1 MELVV
6 MELFLLVVV
15 VSIVASQKGSTSLF
29 KHQDVDVAGVAG
41 AYIGYLALALLSHVH
56 IRGIL
61 LFPSFIARLVTII
74 HIVSMPLFV
83 FIWMNSIEKRI
94 LPKGR
99 YSVLFQV
106 QRILLAFFSIAS
118 FVDLALNRLYVF
130 SQDQMITGGLGIPLM
145 LGLSTLF
152 VLVELGT
159 ALIRWK
165 HIEWHERAIMV
176 LTALFLLF
184 SLVLFEV
191 FRQPYMFSLSSGFML
206 LLSFLSWQ
214 RKELLLDLLTHIP
227 NNQAFMEVLK
237 QGIASKQHKTILLL
251 DIENFRLLNERYG
264 DEGGGDAI
272 LYAFADFLKTTYKHA
287 GVFRIGGGIGS
298 F

>member
-99 YSVLFQV
+99 YSVLF
-106 QRILLAFFSIAS
+106 SGTENIA
-118 FVDLALNRLYVF
+118 R
-130 SQDQMITGGLGIPLM
+130 
-145 LGLSTLF
+145 
-152 VLVELGT
+152 VLQY
-159 ALIRWK
+159 R
-165 HIEWHERAIMV
+165 
-176 LTALFLLF
+176 FLC
-184 SLVLFEV
+184 
-191 FRQPYMFSLSSGFML
+191 
-206 LLSFLSWQ
+206 
-214 RKELLLDLLTHIP
+214 
-227 NNQAFMEVLK
+227 
-237 QGIASKQHKTILLL
+237 
-251 DIENFRLLNERYG
+251 
-264 DEGGGDAI
+264 
-272 LYAFADFLKTTYKHA
+272 
-287 GVFRIGGGIGS
+287 
-298 F
+298 